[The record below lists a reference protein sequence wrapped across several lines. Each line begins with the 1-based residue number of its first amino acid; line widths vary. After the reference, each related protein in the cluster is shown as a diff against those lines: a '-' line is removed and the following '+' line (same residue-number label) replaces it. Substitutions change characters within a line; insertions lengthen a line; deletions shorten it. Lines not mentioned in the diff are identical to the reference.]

1 MNAVRGECKILIDGE
16 PHILVLTLAAL
27 AELETLFGCQNLS
40 DLQTRLKRLS
50 ASELMQVLDVL
61 LRAGGSKAA
70 IDRVLPKTA
79 AAAIA
84 EAFNAA
90 LG

>member
-1 MNAVRGECKILIDGE
+1 MNAVRGEYEILIDGE

-79 AAAIA
+79 ADAIA